1 MQPHKHNILQY
12 TPKIFERQGIVIHMI
27 NPMNILSYTK
37 QVLELNVQ

>member
-12 TPKIFERQGIVIHMI
+12 TPKIFERQGIGTGMT
-27 NPMNILSYTK
+27 NPMYIPSYKK